1 MLTPYADLLRR
12 PGTLRFSAAGFVQR
26 LPMSML
32 GLGVVLFLTLRGQSY
47 GLAGAVSATGA
58 LATAVIGP
66 FLSRAIDRYTQHR
79 VLPWAVTFSVVMQSA
94 FVALVLVEA
103 PVWTWFVAI
112 ALGEGFVPAVGSL
125 IRARWAYVLTEA
137 HDVRTAFALESVID
151 EVVFVAGPPVAT
163 LLAVSWESWGA
174 IVASILLLIV
184 GTVLL
189 VPQRSTEPPAA
200 GPEHHEGRAAI
211 RYAGVPLVFAVFI
224 LVGGVFG
231 STEVSTVAF
240 AQEYDVRA
248 WTGLLLALYA
258 LGSGI
263 SGLVLGTLHPRLPLH
278 RQWMVA
284 LTALAVVG
292 LPFPFVRSVV
302 VLGAFSLLAGVAV
315 APTLITGMAL
325 VERLVPAQRLTEGL
339 TVAMAGLTVGFAA
352 GTTVSG
358 LVIDAR
364 GASAAFG
371 VLTVCAVLAALLAAS
386 GVRRLGRS
394 LAVADRERAEAE
406 AEAGEAGDAGP
417 AATEAGA
424 PS

>member
-1 MLTPYADLLRR
+1 MLTPYVDLLRR
-12 PGTLRFSAAGFVQR
+12 PGTLRFSSAGFVQR

-32 GLGVVLFLTLRGQSY
+32 GLGVVLFLTLRGESY

-79 VLPWAVTFSVVMQSA
+79 VLPWAVAFSVAMQTT
-94 FVALVLVEA
+94 FLVLVLVGA
-103 PVWTWFVAI
+103 PVWTWFVSI
-112 ALGEGFVPAVGSL
+112 ALGEGFVPNVGSI
-125 IRARWAYVLTEA
+125 IRARWAHVLTA
-137 HDVRTAFALESVID
+137 AGDVRTAFALESVID

-174 IVASILLLIV
+174 IVASILLLVV

-189 VPQRSTEPPAA
+189 VPQRATEPPAA

-231 STEVSTVAF
+231 SSEVSTVAF
-240 AQEYDVRA
+240 AQENDARA

-263 SGLVLGTLHPRLPLH
+263 SGLVLGTLHPRLALN
-278 RQWMVA
+278 RQWLVA
-284 LTALAVVG
+284 LVALAVVG
-292 LPFPFVRSVV
+292 LPFPFIRSVV
-302 VLGAFSLLAGVAV
+302 VMGAFSLFAGLAV

-352 GTTVSG
+352 GTTVAG
-358 LVIDAR
+358 LLIDAH
-364 GASAAFG
+364 GSPAGYA
-371 VLTVCAVLAALLAAS
+371 VLSVCAVLGALLGTA
-386 GVRRLGRS
+386 GVRSLGRA
-394 LAVADRERAEAE
+394 LRTADRERAEQ
-406 AEAGEAGDAGP
+406 D
-417 AATEAGA
+417 AATGPETGPGTGGVA
-424 PS
+424 PA